1 MPFRPSLEPELLLY
15 PNPSNGFLNIELN
28 GWTDNQ
34 MSIEVRDVLGRTIYR
49 EEVKNSEMRYI
60 NSIEI
65 NQSGIYY
72 INVKGSSVNL
82 SKQVTV
88 IR

>member
-1 MPFRPSLEPELLLY
+1 
-15 PNPSNGFLNIELN
+15 
-28 GWTDNQ
+28 